1 MGRQKTDELIDEA
14 DIDVEKE
21 SAHYVLAV
29 AKKSD
34 EFIDEVNVDV
44 GKESI
49 NYFLAITSLIVLF
62 FIVAY
67 SAIKP
72 ELMKVQMESVKGFI
86 SHYLGWWYIGLDAV
100 FCLPIFIIPFTKFGL
115 LKLGQSDDKPEYSTF
130 SWMAMLI
137 CCSFAVSVIVWAVAE
152 PVFHWM
158 QPPLGAQAGSMEA
171 LKQSFQITIMHT
183 GLGGFG
189 VFAVA
194 GACIALPA
202 FRYGLPLNYSTAFY
216 GLLGKRAYSKVPTT
230 IFELI
235 GMIVNFLG
243 ISTSIGLGLISL
255 RYGIDYVFGIHL
267 DTTKMIFVATL
278 VGAGFCWSVWRG
290 LDSGIKLLSNV
301 NAYVAIF
308 IFLYVLFAG
317 PTRHI
322 LNWMV
327 QVPGEYFGN
336 LIYLS
341 FHTDATEQAFDGQ
354 WMGWWKVFYWGW
366 WFSFVPF
373 VGGFLARISKGRTL
387 REMLLACTF
396 IPITVCIVWYTT
408 FGVSAVYTEMA
419 GNVPLWAE
427 IQNDVGAGFYVM
439 ISQWPLGYL
448 FSIIAMAM
456 LFIFMITSADSA
468 AFFCA
473 MQLTNGSAEPSRP
486 VRMLSG
492 LAIATLAVTLILVGG
507 LKACQTAAVVGG
519 LPISF
524 LMALMLLS
532 FWKLLKIEGEKL
544 GFYKPL

>member
-1 MGRQKTDELIDEA
+1 MNDKQVAALEDDGEIKPEAKGAGVNHILALSSLVVLLLIIIYA
-14 DIDVEKE
+14 
-21 SAHYVLAV
+21 S
-29 AKKSD
+29 
-34 EFIDEVNVDV
+34 VD
-44 GKESI
+44 
-49 NYFLAITSLIVLF
+49 
-62 FIVAY
+62 
-67 SAIKP
+67 P
-72 ELMKVQMESVKGFI
+72 ELMKEQMEAVKFFI
-86 SHYLGWWYIGLDAV
+86 SRYFGWWYVGLDAV
-100 FCLPIFIIPFTKFGL
+100 FCLPVFIIPFTKYGS
-115 LKLGQSDDKPEYSTF
+115 LKLGRPEDVPEYSTF

-137 CCSFAVSVIVWAVAE
+137 CCSFAVSVVVWAVAE
-152 PVFHWM
+152 PIYHWM
-158 QPPLGAQAGSMEA
+158 QPPLGAAAGTMDA

-216 GLLGKRAYSKVPTT
+216 GLLGDKAYAKVPTT

-243 ISTSIGLGLISL
+243 ISTSIGLGLMSL
-255 RYGIDYVFGIHL
+255 RYGINYLFGIEL
-267 DTTKMIFVATL
+267 DTTKMVVVTSL

-290 LDSGIKLLSNV
+290 LDSGIKTLSNI
-301 NAYVAIF
+301 NAYIAIF
-308 IFLYVLFAG
+308 VFLYVLCAG
-317 PTRHI
+317 PTRNI
-322 LNWMV
+322 LNWLV

-341 FHTDATEQAFDGQ
+341 FHTDATEQAFCGK

-373 VGGFLARISKGRTL
+373 VGGFLARISRGRSL

-396 IPITVCIVWYTT
+396 IPIFTCIVWYTT

-427 IQNDVGAGFYVM
+427 IQQDVGAGFYVM
-439 ISQWPLGYL
+439 VSQWPLGYL
-448 FSIIAMAM
+448 FSLITMFM
-456 LFIFMITSADSA
+456 LFVFMVTSADSA

-473 MQLTNGSAEPSRP
+473 MQLTNGSAEPCRP
-486 VRMLSG
+486 VRMISG
-492 LAIATLAVTLILVGG
+492 LSIVILAVTLILVGG

-524 LMALMLLS
+524 LMALMLVS
-532 FWKLLKIEGEKL
+532 FWKFLKREGDKL
-544 GFYKPL
+544 GFKTFY